1 MKILRDENHV
11 FHDLLVKVRKMVRKY
26 SKSVNAKEELYK
38 QVKMMV
44 VSYVVT
50 RWWSD
55 VDMMERVKK
64 IEQEAPDALNNVID
78 SCEWDED
85 LKLDK
90 KDFTLID
97 KFLKLFKPIKS
108 MSDLLAGEKY
118 SSIQYVLPTVKDVK
132 EHIDSFKTDK
142 LIGKTVKALSKE
154 FDSYFR

>member
-1 MKILRDENHV
+1 MQRRN
-11 FHDLLVKVRKMVRKY
+11 FTN
-26 SKSVNAKEELYK
+26 KSSWEW
-38 QVKMMV
+38 
-44 VSYVVT
+44 
-50 RWWSD
+50 WWSD
-55 VDMMERVKK
+55 VDRMERVKK
-64 IEQEAPDALNNVID
+64 IEQEGPNALNNVID

>member
-1 MKILRDENHV
+1 MQRRN
-11 FHDLLVKVRKMVRKY
+11 FTN
-26 SKSVNAKEELYK
+26 KSSWEW
-38 QVKMMV
+38 
-44 VSYVVT
+44 
-50 RWWSD
+50 WWSD
-55 VDMMERVKK
+55 VVRMERVKK

>member
-1 MKILRDENHV
+1 MQRRNFTNNSSWEW
-11 FHDLLVKVRKMVRKY
+11 
-26 SKSVNAKEELYK
+26 
-38 QVKMMV
+38 
-44 VSYVVT
+44 
-50 RWWSD
+50 WWSD
-55 VDMMERVKK
+55 VDRMERVKK
-64 IEQEAPDALNNVID
+64 IEQEGPNALNNVID

>member
-1 MKILRDENHV
+1 MQRRN
-11 FHDLLVKVRKMVRKY
+11 FTN
-26 SKSVNAKEELYK
+26 KSSWEW
-38 QVKMMV
+38 
-44 VSYVVT
+44 
-50 RWWSD
+50 WWSD
-55 VDMMERVKK
+55 IDRMERVKK

-132 EHIDSFKTDK
+132 EQTH
-142 LIGKTVKALSKE
+142 
-154 FDSYFR
+154 

>member
-1 MKILRDENHV
+1 
-11 FHDLLVKVRKMVRKY
+11 
-26 SKSVNAKEELYK
+26 
-38 QVKMMV
+38 
-44 VSYVVT
+44 
-50 RWWSD
+50 
-55 VDMMERVKK
+55 MERVKK

-78 SCEWDED
+78 SCEWDEE

-90 KDFTLID
+90 KDFTLIH

-132 EHIDSFKTDK
+132 EHIDLFKTDK